1 MKTSVELQDPFSY
14 MIIWIILAVLFIAAV
29 IFAQLYFRKVLGDRL
44 KKPRTPKLKKVPPA
58 TLDNIKRKY
67 LGELTYI
74 ESDLVNNRIT
84 IREAYH
90 KLSKNIRMFVFE
102 VTGIK
107 VQKYT
112 LTEIRRVNIPPLTN
126 LVREYYEPEFA
137 RETRA
142 DVRSS
147 IYKTRELIQSWRK

>member
-90 KLSKNIRMFVFE
+90 KFSKNI
-102 VTGIK
+102 
-107 VQKYT
+107 
-112 LTEIRRVNIPPLTN
+112 
-126 LVREYYEPEFA
+126 
-137 RETRA
+137 
-142 DVRSS
+142 
-147 IYKTRELIQSWRK
+147 

>member
-112 LTEIRRVNIPPLTN
+112 LTEIRRV
-126 LVREYYEPEFA
+126 
-137 RETRA
+137 
-142 DVRSS
+142 
-147 IYKTRELIQSWRK
+147 